1 MGWKYECTQHSW
13 SLVSERL
20 RMSLEEPCSWK
31 RWLGLE
37 GCEATWS
44 QEGRPLWPTQRFKK
58 PSGLKDA
65 AMQPHG
71 GGAGGAAG
79 LRKESGPP
87 ASSPVQGATA
97 RQHAERQ
104 HGGGRPAPSGIRSSP
119 SPPEHPKKLEAPPHK
134 LGRAGQPRAGKQGRA
149 RRGTSGAWRGGV
161 VTAGW
166 GPGIFPGGSGCRAR
180 RWVQEG
186 ARPGV
191 FCSLPTLESP
201 RPWRNSG
208 WDFHG
213 YHDSPPP
220 PHPGSK
226 PPSSWPGL
234 GLPERAFSQ
243 GWGPRPPLS
252 LPGEGRV
259 PTIRHGRR
267 VSHSLQTP
275 GVGTCLPISPQD

>member
-1 MGWKYECTQHSW
+1 M
-13 SLVSERL
+13 R
-20 RMSLEEPCSWK
+20 
-31 RWLGLE
+31 
-37 GCEATWS
+37 
-44 QEGRPLWPTQRFKK
+44 
-58 PSGLKDA
+58 
-65 AMQPHG
+65 PHG
-71 GGAGGAAG
+71 GRAGGAAG

-97 RQHAERQ
+97 RQHAEAAWGWEACAQ
-104 HGGGRPAPSGIRSSP
+104 WHQELPLPS
-119 SPPEHPKKLEAPPHK
+119 EHPKKLEAPPHK

-220 PHPGSK
+220 PHTHTRDQSLLPPGQVWGFRKEPSPRGGGRGLPSASRGRDVS
-226 PPSSWPGL
+226 PPSDTGGGSPTPFRL
-234 GLPERAFSQ
+234 Q
-243 GWGPRPPLS
+243 GWGRLS
-252 LPGEGRV
+252 P
-259 PTIRHGRR
+259 
-267 VSHSLQTP
+267 SHHRTEC
-275 GVGTCLPISPQD
+275 GW